1 MSYCCYYIT
10 NGIEYRNSTVQ
21 DGASARFVPDGTNE
35 EGFLFAAGG
44 KRKFELTCHVAGPL
58 AAPHDSKHTF
68 HPRWSL
74 WVRGFCR
81 RQRVARK
88 SI

>member
-35 EGFLFAAGG
+35 VYLLRVGAYMRSCVLFSFLIRRDFSSLQGG
-44 KRKFELTCHVAGPL
+44 SASSSSL
-58 AAPHDSKHTF
+58 AT
-68 HPRWSL
+68 WL
-74 WVRGFCR
+74 VL
-81 RQRVARK
+81 
-88 SI
+88 